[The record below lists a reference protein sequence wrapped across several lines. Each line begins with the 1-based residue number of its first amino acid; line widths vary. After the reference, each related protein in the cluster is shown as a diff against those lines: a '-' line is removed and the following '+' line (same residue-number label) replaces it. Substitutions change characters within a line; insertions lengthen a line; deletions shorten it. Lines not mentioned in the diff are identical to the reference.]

1 MSPTPMSTTQTLP
14 RQPSDLLRTLTLRE
28 TPTLDDIAR
37 VREIVTSTGF
47 FHDHEID
54 VACELVEEALAKGPV
69 EGYRFL
75 FAELP
80 DSRGI
85 TRPIGYT
92 SYGQTPCTEGTFDLY
107 WIAVHNDFRAHGLG
121 RLLQRETESRI
132 RALGGRRLFAETSGR
147 DLYAPTRKFYL
158 SLGYTEEARLADFYA
173 PGDDKVVY
181 GLRL

>member
-1 MSPTPMSTTQTLP
+1 MTPLQSPIS
-14 RQPSDLLRTLTLRE
+14 LRE
-28 TPTLDDIAR
+28 SVLSDDIQR
-37 VREIVTSTGF
+37 VRDIVSSTGF
-47 FHDHEID
+47 FHDHEIA
-54 VACELVEEALAKGPV
+54 VACELVEETLQKGPV

-80 DSRGI
+80 DQQGSPRAV
-85 TRPIGYT
+85 GYT

-173 PGDDKVVY
+173 PGDDKIIY
-181 GLRL
+181 GMHL